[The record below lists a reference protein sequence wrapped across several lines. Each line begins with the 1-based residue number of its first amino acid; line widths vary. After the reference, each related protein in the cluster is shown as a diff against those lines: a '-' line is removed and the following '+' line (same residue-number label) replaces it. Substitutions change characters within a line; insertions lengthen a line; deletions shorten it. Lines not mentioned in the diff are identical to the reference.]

1 MRTLPTWIF
10 GEEAEFLPRTGL
22 RRPQHVGSVSYYLRA
37 VTVSQSNQ
45 PLECCNSV
53 NHFTDV
59 VLFCL

>member
-1 MRTLPTWIF
+1 MPTLPTWIF

-22 RRPQHVGSVSYYLRA
+22 LWSQNVGSVSYYLRA
-37 VTVSQSNQ
+37 VAVSQSNQ

-53 NHFTDV
+53 NHFIDV